1 MFKIKSLLALA
12 AFSTLCATAGASV
25 ISFDGL
31 AGSNMPG
38 NGGISNPYG
47 LGNQTYFY
55 ENQTAHVEGFDFK
68 ATAGATMFTP
78 SSGSNPLGAGVF
90 AWNGT
95 DYMGTLGFKMTSAN
109 AKPFSVTS
117 LDLVGWTGTMNVL
130 VSGITAGGAVVSQVI
145 TGANDNTKIANDFSN
160 YTLTGFSD
168 LKSLSVTSRDSWLA
182 VDNIHVADAATVPE
196 PASLTIL
203 GLGLAGI
210 SVLRR
215 RRK

>member
-31 AGSNMPG
+31 AGTDMPG
-38 NGGISNPYG
+38 NGGISNQYG

-55 ENQTAHVEGFDFK
+55 ENQTAHVDGFDFK
-68 ATAGATMFTP
+68 AMAGATMFTP
-78 SSGSNPLGAGVF
+78 SSGSYPIGAGAF

-95 DYMGTLGFKMTSAN
+95 NYMVTFGFKMTSAD

-117 LDLVGWTGTMNVL
+117 LDLVGWAGSMDVF
-130 VSGITAGGAVVSQVI
+130 VSGVTAGGAVVSQII

-160 YTLTGFSD
+160 YSLTGFSD
-168 LKSLSVTSRDSWLA
+168 LKSLSVTSRASWLA
-182 VDNIHVADAATVPE
+182 VDNIHIADAANVPE

-210 SVLRR
+210 CALRR